1 MTLESIYYI
10 GQTISV
16 VAIFAS
22 LGILI
27 LQNRQSQKQM
37 EEANRLARGAAQQAQ
52 VESLQSIQ
60 KALFETPGLAGIW
73 GRGSMDLTSLDS
85 EERIR
90 FGSFLE
96 YVLRNW
102 EALFL
107 RYMRGE
113 LDEELWAAHLQ
124 QAASAMKR
132 PGIYAAWEQRKLT
145 FSEAFGEFC
154 EQLSH
159 PLESSR

>member
-73 GRGSMDLTSLDS
+73 GRGSMDLASLDK

-90 FGSFLE
+90 FGSFL
-96 YVLRNW
+96 
-102 EALFL
+102 
-107 RYMRGE
+107 
-113 LDEELWAAHLQ
+113 
-124 QAASAMKR
+124 
-132 PGIYAAWEQRKLT
+132 
-145 FSEAFGEFC
+145 
-154 EQLSH
+154 
-159 PLESSR
+159 

>member
-73 GRGSMDLTSLDS
+73 GRGMIDLASLDN

-132 PGIYAAWEQRKLT
+132 PGIYAAWEQRKPT